1 MKESPTEV
9 ITLSNGIRLAYVRSN
24 SAVGHLA
31 FYFKGGSRSEPSTH
45 PGLAHFLEH
54 SIFKGTHTRKAMWIL
69 TRLDE
74 VGGELNAFTAKEEI
88 CVHATFLNRY
98 TKRAFELMSDLVV
111 NSNFPIQEIE
121 KEKEVVIDEINSYK
135 DSPLDRLMDE
145 FDRIFFGDHPLG
157 NPILGTKKS
166 VKRFKRE
173 DLLAFIQSNFSADNL
188 VVSYV
193 GREPKQR
200 LVDLIEGQLKDLPAK
215 ATNLGWATP
224 AEIKPFTIRKKESN
238 FQSHAILGGI
248 APSYHNDDRLAMN
261 ILINFLG
268 GPAMNA
274 RLNIVIREKHGLA
287 YHVEASYAV
296 LEDTGFWGILLSAEQ
311 KNIDKSI
318 ELAKKELRLLV
329 EKGMTPIQLKKSKY
343 QFLSQLS
350 IGWESNN
357 ARTMSNGKTLLIY
370 NRIDSLEDTFRK
382 INAITLEEIN
392 AVARKYFLVEQQCML
407 VYDKK

>member
-1 MKESPTEV
+1 MKETPTDV
-9 ITLSNGIRLAYVRSN
+9 VVLDSGIRLAYVRSN

-31 FYFKGGSRSEPSTH
+31 FYFKGGSRSEPENK

-54 SIFKGTHTRKAMWIL
+54 CIFKGTENRRALWIL

-98 TKRAFELMSDLVV
+98 TKRALDLISDLVMH
-111 NSNFPIQEIE
+111 SNFPIQEIE

-145 FDRIFFGDHPLG
+145 FDHLFFENHALG

-166 VKRFKRE
+166 VKQFKRE
-173 DLLAFIQSNFSADNL
+173 DLLQFIQGNFTADNL
-188 VVSYV
+188 VISYV
-193 GREPKQR
+193 GKESKQR
-200 LVDLIEGQLKDLPAK
+200 IIDLIQKTLIHLPVKAGPLNWVPPAK
-215 ATNLGWATP
+215 
-224 AEIKPFTIRKKESN
+224 IKPFEIRRKESN
-238 FQSHAILGGI
+238 FQSHAILGGL
-248 APSYHNDDRLAMN
+248 APGFHGEDRLAMN
-261 ILINFLG
+261 ILVNYLG

-274 RLNIVIREKHGLA
+274 RLNLVIREKYGLA
-287 YHVEASYAV
+287 YHVEASYSV
-296 LEDTGFWGILLSAEQ
+296 MEDTGFWGILLSAEQ

-318 ELAKKELRLLV
+318 ELAKKELSLLV
-329 EKGMTPIQLKKSKY
+329 EKGMTAIQLKKSKY

-357 ARTMSNGKTLLIY
+357 ARAMANGKTLLVF
-370 NRIDSLEDTFRK
+370 NRVDPLELTFRK
-382 INAITLEEIN
+382 VNEISLSDINK
-392 AVARKYFLVEQQCML
+392 VAKKYFSAEGISML

>member
-1 MKESPTEV
+1 
-9 ITLSNGIRLAYVRSN
+9 
-24 SAVGHLA
+24 
-31 FYFKGGSRSEPSTH
+31 
-45 PGLAHFLEH
+45 
-54 SIFKGTHTRKAMWIL
+54 MWIL

-193 GREPKQR
+193 GRESKQR